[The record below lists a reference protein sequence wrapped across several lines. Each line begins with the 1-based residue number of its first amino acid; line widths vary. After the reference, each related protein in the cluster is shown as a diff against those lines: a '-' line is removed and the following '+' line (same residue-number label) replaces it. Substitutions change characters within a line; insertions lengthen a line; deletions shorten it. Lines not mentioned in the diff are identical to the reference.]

1 MITILRE
8 DEPLKN
14 DVEAYSD
21 SIYRLSADG
30 GLTIIKGP
38 NLDSTYSTVSL
49 SHQRLLE
56 TLLDGVLP
64 KGNVCSDDL
73 AK

>member
-8 DEPLKN
+8 GEPLKN
-14 DVEAYSD
+14 NIEAYSD
-21 SIYRLSADG
+21 FICILSANG
-30 GLTIIKGP
+30 GLKMIKGQ
-38 NLDSTYSTVSL
+38 NIGSIHSTVPST
-49 SHQRLLE
+49 HQRLLE

-64 KGNVCSDDL
+64 KGDVCSDDL